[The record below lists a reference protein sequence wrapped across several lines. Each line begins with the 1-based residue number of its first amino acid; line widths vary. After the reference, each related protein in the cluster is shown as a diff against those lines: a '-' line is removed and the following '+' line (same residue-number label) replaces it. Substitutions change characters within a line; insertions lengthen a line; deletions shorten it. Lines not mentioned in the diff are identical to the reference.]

1 MYHELNQL
9 IQPVTCKYFYATLI
23 TQGGR
28 RRAGGGLGGAVD
40 WEPGRSFSNVAL
52 PKNKVPLPCF
62 FDHYTIEKT
71 EIPAFCEKNGDG
83 FFSPA
88 WGGVVHGAVKLLA
101 AAGDEGGNKGKHE
114 KTHKKTSQ
122 PAWLRGFHLEVTP
135 GFELPE
141 VCVTTA

>member
-23 TQGGR
+23 TRGGR

-62 FDHYTIEKT
+62 FDHYTMEKT

-88 WGGVVHGAVKLLA
+88 WGGVVHGAACNLTSRPPCLA
-101 AAGDEGGNKGKHE
+101 PGRLFTAKGK
-114 KTHKKTSQ
+114 K
-122 PAWLRGFHLEVTP
+122 
-135 GFELPE
+135 
-141 VCVTTA
+141 